1 MRQQKGLGV
10 YSNRSYHFDLLL
22 KVWYVSSMVN
32 AKAQDTQ
39 HKCETLNFRHQEK
52 EVKSERYKKLSQLSY
67 ISRCFKMKE
76 HVTIA

>member
-22 KVWYVSSMVN
+22 MYVSDMVN
-32 AKAQDTQ
+32 AKAQHTQ